1 LGCLYYLGSNLPH
14 LGSTD
19 VSLLIYAVHQH
30 HLTDELSFFLL
41 LTTGLLTGLSHCVG
55 MCGPLV
61 GAFVL
66 RRRSQ
71 RQEVSTPLLLFQTG
85 RLTAYLLL
93 GAVLGLVG
101 GLVEGSVSFQ
111 GWQGGLS
118 VILGALMVLL
128 GLSLMKV
135 LPMPHSL
142 ASPALVRAVSGW
154 LKYWLSSPQPAAPFA
169 LGLVNGLL
177 PCGAVYAVGL
187 LAATSGDP
195 LKGASIMLIF
205 GLGTLPAMLGL
216 GLSAAWLSLRWRSR
230 FFQIAAL
237 LVIVVGAQLT
247 LRGLAASGQLPHAAI
262 GSVMLW

>member
-1 LGCLYYLGSNLPH
+1 M
-14 LGSTD
+14 
-19 VSLLIYAVHQH
+19 HQH
-30 HLTDELSFFLL
+30 QLADELSFFLL
-41 LTTGLLTGLSHCVG
+41 LTTGLLTGLSHCMG
-55 MCGPLV
+55 MCGPLA

-85 RLTAYLLL
+85 RLTTYLLL

-101 GLVEGSVSFQ
+101 GLVESRVSFQ

-118 VILGALMVLL
+118 VILGVLMVLM
-128 GLSLMKV
+128 GLNLMRI
-135 LPMPHSL
+135 LPMPRSF
-142 ASPALVRAVSGW
+142 ASPALARTVSGW
-154 LKYWLSSPQPAAPFA
+154 LKYWLSSPQPIAPFA

-195 LKGASIMLIF
+195 LKGASVMLIF
-205 GLGTLPAMLGL
+205 GLGTLPALLGI
-216 GLSAAWLSLRWRSR
+216 GLSAAWLSARWRSG

-237 LVIVVGAQLT
+237 LVVVVGAQLT
-247 LRGLAASGQLPHAAI
+247 LRGLAASGQVPHAAI